1 MQRTFFP
8 PVYQDH
14 DISPQLKPGDKRVWS
29 ALKVLVELRD
39 ETSLHIPFREPSK
52 VPVASLQY
60 DAISFNFKD
69 WQWDGLVEI
78 PHRPRKR
85 EPAFFSLTIGDRSSI
100 SYLLPMVVGPSGYES
115 VLEVHLDT
123 MTITSSLNDIRL
135 ISAESSR
142 VNMFLLPIGNLLTF
156 LRFTVS
162 YRFPFSGMVTG
173 PGRLLPLCGILRS
186 TF

>member
-14 DISPQLKPGDKRVWS
+14 DVSSQLKPGDKRVWS
-29 ALKVLVELRD
+29 ALKVLVELRN

-52 VPVASLQY
+52 VPVISLHY
-60 DAISFNFKD
+60 DAISFDLKD
-69 WQWDGLVEI
+69 WQWDGLAEI

-85 EPAFFSLTIGDRSSI
+85 EPAFFSVIVGDRSSI
-100 SYLLPMVVGPSGYES
+100 SYILPMVIGPSGYES

-142 VNMFLLPIGNLLTF
+142 VNMFFPPIGKLLTF
-156 LRFTVS
+156 LRSTAS
-162 YRFPFSGMVTG
+162 YQLPFNGMVTG